1 MQAKPAVT
9 LTVVLAASLLAGS
22 WAAKMPSCEED
33 TAAHCLGEDAD
44 MSPEGIDKC
53 LQGLASRSADCENYL
68 KIVKACSSDLK
79 DGPCAR
85 AQEDGEEML
94 CLIVRTKPAA
104 LSADCQAS
112 LPKKEEAK
120 GLKKYW

>member
-1 MQAKPAVT
+1 MT
-9 LTVVLAASLLAGS
+9 LTVVLTASLLAGS

-94 CLIVRTKPAA
+94 CLIVRTKPAE

-112 LPKKEEAK
+112 LPKKEEVK